1 MFYPIVSTENMKE
14 FVCSDKRSFRRFVC
28 TLLCWLLGGTDKFDL
43 VFHIRAV
50 GRFRNRGGGPGEG
63 ASSNVGIIYPT
74 PNEIG
79 KEVLMTEPK
88 MIFPTL
94 AEC

>member
-1 MFYPIVSTENMKE
+1 MIIQILFQKAFYPILSSAMKE

-50 GRFRNRGGGPGEG
+50 GRSRNREGGVQVVMWW
-63 ASSNVGIIYPT
+63 A
-74 PNEIG
+74 
-79 KEVLMTEPK
+79 
-88 MIFPTL
+88 
-94 AEC
+94 